1 MNEYEIEDAAERY
14 ARHPVLG
21 PATRT
26 LASLMAWTNANSDGW
41 PYWRKPR
48 QAAAKLTELVEQGQ
62 RHDRERYQ
70 SPRTPDVTADQYK
83 VALRPVKAFRT
94 RQANDRGREPADLF
108 EIIEPG
114 PGVGGEVWA
123 LAQVI
128 RDAENQWRQAVARCE
143 AARELLDRA
152 RADLTAAEQ
161 RQALADLR
169 AQAAAGEGLPE
180 QLARLARF
188 DIGDQL
194 WVMPDGG
201 EPAAGEP
208 GVVTGLEHRAVG
220 ACLTYRT
227 PDGRTG
233 RVYRPMS
240 LSSARERYWIVEAD
254 GSAVR
259 GGGWTD
265 KQRSDR
271 SQASHFPGC
280 VVVQGSRF
288 IPDPANL
295 TDRR

>member
-1 MNEYEIEDAAERY
+1 MNEYEIEEAAERH

-26 LASLMAWTNANSDGW
+26 LAGLMAWTNTNSDGW

-48 QAAAKLTELVEQGQ
+48 QAAAKLMALIEAASW
-62 RHDRERYQ
+62 REGDLRYAE
-70 SPRTPDVTADQYK
+70 PTVDACK
-83 VALRPVKAFRT
+83 AALRPVKAFRT

-123 LAQVI
+123 LTQVI

-169 AQAAAGEGLPE
+169 AQAAAGEELPE

-188 DIGDQL
+188 DTGDQL